1 MFHEQFPLLLVHFV
15 DFSRYSTI
23 TIEATSQ
30 KLSTMSFTSVLSQNV
45 LCQFSEWSFPTK
57 N

>member
-1 MFHEQFPLLLVHFV
+1 MFHEQFPQLLVHFV
-15 DFSRYSTI
+15 DFSRYPTS